1 MRGLEGK
8 VALVTGA
15 ATGIG
20 AAIVTRLVEEGV
32 SVLATDIT
40 SASWEGE
47 SDPSMMNGVRR
58 VVLDVTDE
66 SDWKRA
72 MSYLADDGLDI
83 LVNNAGIPS
92 AASLADET
100 CDGWSQVVAVS
111 QRGTWLGMKYGGSI
125 MAQSGGGA
133 IVNVGS
139 IYGLVGGFGTHFAY
153 HAAKGA
159 VASMGRNAALHYV
172 DSNIRVNT
180 VAPGFIDTPASRQ
193 RPGRQVARDRMINN
207 NPMKRMGRPEEVAA
221 VVAFLASEEAS
232 FVTGSQLVVD
242 GGWTV
247 Q

>member
-1 MRGLEGK
+1 
-8 VALVTGA
+8 
-15 ATGIG
+15 
-20 AAIVTRLVEEGV
+20 
-32 SVLATDIT
+32 
-40 SASWEGE
+40 
-47 SDPSMMNGVRR
+47 
-58 VVLDVTDE
+58 
-66 SDWKRA
+66 
-72 MSYLADDGLDI
+72 
-83 LVNNAGIPS
+83 
-92 AASLADET
+92 
-100 CDGWSQVVAVS
+100 
-111 QRGTWLGMKYGGSI
+111 